1 MSTIDDNQS
10 GPRHL
15 LRRLHH
21 VMAGTEKAQDRL
33 DRVVGEIAKNMHA
46 EVCSVYLLRRDGALE
61 LFATEGLKKEAI
73 HQTRLRVGEG
83 LVGFVAEEGVPISSA
98 EASSHTRFVY
108 RPETGEELYHSFL
121 GVPIVRAGLVT
132 GVLVVQNIQSRAY
145 TDEEEEVLQT
155 VAMVLAE
162 LVGSGELV
170 SPDEAVGA
178 GLDLT
183 QPQTVDAQ
191 VLADGVAVGAAVF
204 HERRVEIT
212 HLVAEDVDV
221 EKGRL
226 MGGLSLLRS
235 QLENLMDAKDLAGK
249 GDHREVLDAYRM
261 FAYDKGW
268 QRRMLE
274 AIESGLTAEA
284 AVERILQD
292 IRSRMQAATDPYL
305 RERMSDMEDLSN
317 RLLRTLLGKTEEEA
331 HLKLTEDSVVVARTM
346 GPAELLDYDR
356 QFLKAIVLEEGSA
369 NAHVTIVARA
379 LGIPML
385 GRVAAARRKIFE
397 GDTLIADGDSGRLCI
412 RADDALVDAYR
423 VNVEARQSLRALYS
437 AQRDLP
443 ATTKDGVEVKLMM
456 NAGLMIDMAALQ
468 STGASG
474 IGLFRTEFQ
483 FMVSSTLPKLE
494 AQRALYRQVLEES
507 NGQPVV
513 FRTLDI
519 GGDKPVPFLRH
530 DVEENPALGWR
541 AIRLLLGRPVL
552 LRYQIR
558 ALLEAAEGHELR
570 VMFPMI
576 SEVSEFETARAI
588 VDGEIQRME
597 RMQKPLPE
605 KVLVGC
611 MLEVPALAW
620 QLDHLMK
627 KADFLSIGTNDL
639 MQFFFASDRSN
650 PKLSDRYD
658 LLSPAVLSFIRSVVV
673 ACERAGKPV
682 SLCGEMG
689 AKPLEAMAL
698 VGLGLRSLSLSPSAI
713 GSVKALVREM
723 DMAEFE
729 KWLMPKLETSVHSL
743 RDDLFTYAQNNHIPL

>member
-1 MSTIDDNQS
+1 MSTPYDNSS

-21 VMAGTEKAQDRL
+21 VMAGAETGEERL
-33 DRVVGEIAKNMHA
+33 GRVVAEIAKNMFA
-46 EVCSVYLLRRDGALE
+46 EVCSVYLLRRDGTLE

-73 HQTRLRVGEG
+73 HLTHLRVGQG
-83 LVGFVAEEGVPISSA
+83 LVGFVAEEGVPVSLA
-98 EASSHTRFVY
+98 EASSHPRFVY
-108 RPETGEELYHSFL
+108 LPETGEELYHSFL
-121 GVPIVRAGLVT
+121 GVPIVRGGVVA
-132 GVLVVQNIQSRAY
+132 GVLVVQNVQSRTY
-145 TDEEEEVLQT
+145 SDEEEEALQT

-183 QPQTVDAQ
+183 QPQTVDGQ
-191 VLADGVAVGAAVF
+191 ILADGVAVGRAVF
-204 HERRVEIT
+204 HERRLEIA
-212 HLVAEDVDV
+212 HLVAEDVDM

-226 MGGLSLLRS
+226 MGGLNRLRS
-235 QLENLMDAKDLAGK
+235 SLEDLMGAKDLAGK
-249 GDHREVLDAYRM
+249 GDHHEVLDAFRM

-268 QRRMLE
+268 QRRMME
-274 AIESGLTAEA
+274 AVESGLTAEA
-284 AVERILQD
+284 AVERIQQD
-292 IRSRMQAATDPYL
+292 IRTRMQAASDPYL

-317 RLLRTLLGKTEEEA
+317 RLLRTLMGKTEEEA
-331 HLKLTEDSVVVARTM
+331 HLKLTENSVVIARTM

-356 QFLKAIVLEEGSA
+356 DFLKAIVLEEGSA

-385 GRVAAARRKIFE
+385 GRVDGARRKIFE
-397 GDTLIADGDSGRLCI
+397 GDVLIADADSGRLCI

-423 VNVEARQSLRALYS
+423 VNIDARQTLKARYS
-437 AQRDLP
+437 AQKDLP
-443 ATTKDGVEVKLMM
+443 ATTKDGVEVKLKM
-456 NAGLMIDMAALQ
+456 NAGLMIDMAALH

-494 AQRALYRQVLEES
+494 AQRALYRKVLDEAD
-507 NGQPVV
+507 GKPVV

-552 LRYQIR
+552 LRYQVR
-558 ALLEAAEGHELR
+558 ALLEAAEGRQLN

-576 SEVSEFETARAI
+576 SEVGEFETARGI

-597 RMQKPLPE
+597 RMGKAMPKE
-605 KVLVGC
+605 VLVGC

-658 LLSPAVLSFIRSVVV
+658 LLSPAVLSFIRSVV
-673 ACERAGKPV
+673 ASCERAGKPV

-698 VGLGLRSLSLSPSAI
+698 VGLGLRSLSLSPTAI
-713 GSVKALVREM
+713 GPVKALIREL
-723 DMAEFE
+723 DMKEFE
-729 KWLMPKLETSVHSL
+729 SWLMPKLETSVHSL
-743 RDDLFTYAQNNHIPL
+743 RDDLFAYAQDHGISL